1 MSQKNKQSSIQ
12 DNIQDIAMQVGTVA
26 MSGAMVLGIA
36 QLAGVNS
43 KPTTN
48 YVVKAMKMGEHH
60 KEVVPHH
67 TSYGSLQRTASRSGA

>member
-1 MSQKNKQSSIQ
+1 MSQKNKNTLQE
-12 DNIQDIAMQVGTVA
+12 NIQEIATQVGTVA

-36 QLAGVNS
+36 HLAGVDA

-48 YVVKAMKMGEHH
+48 YVAESMKVGEHH

-67 TSYGSLQRTASRSGA
+67 TSYGALQRTAARSGS